1 MASDRLARV
10 AERHALSEFA
20 RHCRQNASPE
30 DLGISI
36 GPRRRTKG
44 LRREEVATLAGVGLT
59 WYTWFEQGRD
69 IQVSDD
75 FLTRLVRG
83 LKLDRAQQEHL
94 YALAGRNLATSSGD
108 QPALPLGLVN
118 MINGLPDPAY
128 ILNRRWDVLA
138 FNSAAAAL
146 FSGFTEENPNMLRVV
161 FFSDEYRDR
170 VRDWQL
176 MARLMFLKARHD
188 YLTGGKDPILRAL
201 LDNITNAF
209 PFTRDWWSDP
219 EVVRIGDNE
228 KELYDPLKGWRHYQ
242 LNVLVYEDRPD
253 IRVVVYGQITPV
265 SFDNDADQIRLG
277 V

>member
-1 MASDRLARV
+1 MVPDRLARV
-10 AERHALSEFA
+10 AERQALSEFA
-20 RHCRQNASPE
+20 RHCRQHASPE

-83 LKLDRAQQEHL
+83 LRLDRAQQEHL
-94 YALAGRNLATSSGD
+94 YALAGRNLATISAEQS
-108 QPALPLGLVN
+108 ALPLGLVN

-146 FSGFTEENPNMLRVV
+146 F
-161 FFSDEYRDR
+161 
-170 VRDWQL
+170 
-176 MARLMFLKARHD
+176 
-188 YLTGGKDPILRAL
+188 
-201 LDNITNAF
+201 
-209 PFTRDWWSDP
+209 
-219 EVVRIGDNE
+219 
-228 KELYDPLKGWRHYQ
+228 
-242 LNVLVYEDRPD
+242 
-253 IRVVVYGQITPV
+253 PV
-265 SFDNDADQIRLG
+265 SQRKIRTCFALYFFPMSIG
-277 V
+277 SACETGNQWRGRCF